1 MSTEIAP
8 GLLHWTAVHP
18 NHGMTVSSYGLRAE
32 GVLLNPLLGEGDERP
47 LGSREVE
54 AVVLTNRHHLRDAQR
69 AADRPVPIHAPEAG
83 LYDLGGVDP
92 PVRGYR
98 DGDHLPGGLVAHEVG
113 RLSSDEFAVHA
124 PEHRAL
130 AVADGVMRDGS
141 GPLSSFPDGL
151 LGDDPQAVRRGL
163 GEAYARLADELDFD
177 HLLLAHGMPVV
188 GDGRTRLA
196 AYAAALLRGRRGV

>member
-8 GLLHWTAVHP
+8 GLLHWSAVHP
-18 NHGMTVSSYGLRAE
+18 NHGMTVSSYGLRDA
-32 GVLLNPLLGEGDERP
+32 GVLLNPLLPDGGQRP
-47 LGSREVE
+47 LGSRDVE

-69 AADRPVPIHAPEAG
+69 VADRPVPIHAPEAG
-83 LYDLGGVDP
+83 LSDLQDVEP

-98 DGDHLPGGLVAHEVG
+98 DGDALPGGLVAHEVG
-113 RLSSDEFAVHA
+113 SLSPDEFAVHA
-124 PEHRAL
+124 PGLRAL
-130 AVADGVMRDGS
+130 AVADGVMRDGE

-177 HLLLAHGMPVV
+177 HLLLAHGAPVV
-188 GDGRTRLA
+188 GDGRARLA
-196 AYAAALLRGRRGV
+196 EYAAALLRGERGA

>member
-1 MSTEIAP
+1 
-8 GLLHWTAVHP
+8 
-18 NHGMTVSSYGLRAE
+18 MTVSSYGLRAE

-69 AADRPVPIHAPEAG
+69 VADRPVPIHAPEAG
-83 LYDLGGVDP
+83 LYDLQGVDP

-98 DGDHLPGGLVAHEVG
+98 DGDRLPGGLVAHEVG

-130 AVADGVMRDGS
+130 AVADGVMREGS

-151 LGDDPQAVRRGL
+151 LGEDPRAVRRGL
-163 GEAYARLADELDFD
+163 GDAYARLADELDFD

-196 AYAAALLRGRRGV
+196 AYAAALRRGERGL